1 MSYATQPT
9 ICYVARDDRAQTVWK
24 HFAAQPQSTR
34 LYDDTLP
41 VHEVAVE
48 ECAEEPGCYFAW
60 WDAATERFD
69 FVYPERG
76 LVEMCFPYG
85 TKIEEERGAGK
96 LFAVRVID
104 LGPAAESS

>member
-1 MSYATQPT
+1 MRYETSPT
-9 ICYVARDDRAQTVWK
+9 IGYAARDERGQTVWK
-24 HFAAQPQSTR
+24 HFAAHPKSTR

-48 ECAEEPGCYFAW
+48 ECVEEPGCYFAW

-76 LVEMCFPYG
+76 MTEMCFPYG
-85 TKIEEERGAGK
+85 TKAESERGRGQ
-96 LFAVRVID
+96 LLPVRVID
-104 LGPAAESS
+104 LGSA